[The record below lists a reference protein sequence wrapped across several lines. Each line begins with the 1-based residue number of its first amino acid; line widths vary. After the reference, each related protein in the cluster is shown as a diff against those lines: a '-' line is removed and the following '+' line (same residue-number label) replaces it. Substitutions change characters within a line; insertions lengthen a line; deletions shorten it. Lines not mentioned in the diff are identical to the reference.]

1 MQIPIFKKGCVGNE
15 FGMSVLLPYV
25 INEVPRNLDQRLNY
39 SNKITMNFFTNTLD
53 PMIALPLIAVLGIFL
68 FLLVGAWTDQ
78 KVFTMETSQ
87 K

>member
-1 MQIPIFKKGCVGNE
+1 MDVT
-15 FGMSVLLPYV
+15 
-25 INEVPRNLDQRLNY
+25 QRRSLNGLNY
-39 SNKITMNFFTNTLD
+39 SNKNTMNFFKNTLD
-53 PMIALPLIAVLGIFL
+53 PMIALTLIAVPDIFL